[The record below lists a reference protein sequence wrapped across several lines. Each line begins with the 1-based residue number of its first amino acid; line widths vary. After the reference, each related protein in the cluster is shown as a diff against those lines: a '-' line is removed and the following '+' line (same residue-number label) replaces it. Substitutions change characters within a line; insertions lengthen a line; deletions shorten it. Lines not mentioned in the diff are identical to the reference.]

1 MVVAH
6 TIASIS
12 RAVLDLFY
20 PPVCPGCGRDVAEE
34 ADLVCCDCWHDL
46 DYLTGPFCRT
56 CGYPVQGPLS
66 IQECDQC
73 PVPAPVYDKCRA
85 AVAYN
90 DTMRGIIHAYKFDGR
105 KRLSKPLSKLLLWGY
120 SKYYSSEIFDAVVPV
135 PLHPSRLRERE
146 FNQATEMLRHLERDA
161 GMTVNENVIRRTRPT
176 QPQSTLQGKERF
188 ANVAGAFEVVAPE
201 IVRNRRILVV
211 DDIITT
217 GNTVSEIARV
227 LKDAGASDVAVLAV
241 CRATAGTAAT
251 AVGV

>member
-34 ADLVCCDCWHDL
+34 PDLVCCDCWHEL
-46 DYLTGPFCRT
+46 MYLTGPFCRK
-56 CGYPVQGPLS
+56 CGSPVESGVSVP
-66 IQECDQC
+66 ECDQC
-73 PVPAPVYDKCRA
+73 PVPPPVYDLCRA
-85 AVAYN
+85 SVAYN
-90 DTMRGIIHAYKFDGR
+90 DTMKSIIHAYKFDGR

-120 SKYYSSEIFDAVVPV
+120 RRYCSGVDLDAVLPV

-146 FNQATEMLRHLERDA
+146 FNQCTEMLRHLEESA
-161 GMTVNENVIRRTRPT
+161 GMSIEEDVIRRIRPT
-176 QPQSTLQGKERF
+176 QPQSTLTGKERF
-188 ANVAGAFEVVAPE
+188 ANVAGAFEVKQPDAVC
-201 IVRNRRILVV
+201 NRRILVV

-227 LKDAGASDVAVLAV
+227 LKDAGASHVAILAV
-241 CRATAGTAAT
+241 CRATAGTGGTAA
-251 AVGV
+251 GV